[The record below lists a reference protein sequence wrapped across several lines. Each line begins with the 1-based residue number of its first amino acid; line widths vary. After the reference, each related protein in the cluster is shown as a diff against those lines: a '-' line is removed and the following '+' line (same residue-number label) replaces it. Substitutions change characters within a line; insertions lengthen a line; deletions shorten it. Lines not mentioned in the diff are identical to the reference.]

1 MTGFATFDETAS
13 PLILLVP
20 GLGNSG
26 PDHWQSRWEQER
38 EDCRRVELG
47 MWDKPHRN
55 TWVNQLN
62 LAIHRAANNL
72 RRPVIL
78 VAHSLGCLAVAWW
91 VRYEQPSEDSP
102 VKGALLVAPPEVDFF
117 PADERLSQFAP
128 TPPDPFPFPS
138 ILVASRNDPFIGSH
152 AARRLAKT
160 WGSQFADAGAIGHIN
175 AESEI
180 GSWQFGKFLL
190 DRLLAREE
198 RRGAATA
205 DWAGEGGR
213 AAHERVP
220 SPAAAS

>member
-1 MTGFATFDETAS
+1 MTGFAAFDETAS

-62 LAIHRAANNL
+62 LAIHRAA
-72 RRPVIL
+72 RPVVL

-91 VRYEQPSEDSP
+91 VRYEQPTSDTP
-102 VKGALLVAPPEVDFF
+102 VRGALLVAPPEVDFF

-138 ILVASRNDPFIGSH
+138 ILVASRNDPFVGIH
-152 AARRLAKT
+152 AARRLART

-175 AESEI
+175 ADSKL

-190 DRLLAREE
+190 DRLLTRED
-198 RRGAATA
+198 RRGAESAGA
-205 DWAGEGGR
+205 RAGEGGR
-213 AAHERVP
+213 VAHERP
-220 SPAAAS
+220 ASPAPSA